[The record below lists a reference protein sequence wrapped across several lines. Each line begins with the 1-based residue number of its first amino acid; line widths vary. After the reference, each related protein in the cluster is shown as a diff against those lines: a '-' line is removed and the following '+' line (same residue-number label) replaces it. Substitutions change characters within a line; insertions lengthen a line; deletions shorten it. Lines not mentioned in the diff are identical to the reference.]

1 MNETFETVLGNLKK
15 YNTDS
20 NPEPPKIV
28 IAGRNFLEIDHKI
41 KKFSQFI
48 LGIKEYLKSEKF
60 AFDKFIADVEAE
72 AGRRPFF
79 FTYDDKEVLE
89 QVIRDFEDYFDIKLG
104 LDLFQKIGSS
114 GKGSE
119 LQYSVV
125 IHVIENNYYNFR

>member
-1 MNETFETVLGNLKK
+1 MNQTFETVLGNLKK

-20 NPEPPKIV
+20 NPEPPKII

-48 LGIKEYLKSEKF
+48 LGIKEYPRSEKF
-60 AFDKFIADVEAE
+60 AFDKFIADVEVQT
-72 AGRRPFF
+72 GRRPFF

-104 LDLFQKIGSS
+104 PDLFQRIGAP
-114 GKGSE
+114 GKESE

-125 IHVIENNYYNFR
+125 IHVIENNYYSL